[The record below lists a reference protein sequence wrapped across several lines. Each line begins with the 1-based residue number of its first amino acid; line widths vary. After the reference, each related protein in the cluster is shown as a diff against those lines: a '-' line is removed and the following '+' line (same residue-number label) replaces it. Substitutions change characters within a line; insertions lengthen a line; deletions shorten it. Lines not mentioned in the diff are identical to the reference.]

1 MISKFAGKCKTCGK
15 PYNQGAEI
23 YWSRED
29 GAHHFDC
36 WDNKAKDLF
45 SDAEASDL
53 ADRCLFIPAA
63 SIGEGFQIPAGW
75 LLWKLHETNRSP
87 AAGRPQPETYF

>member
-1 MISKFAGKCKTCGK
+1 MIAKWPGKCGICGK
-15 PYNQGAEI
+15 PITPGVDTYGLEKKK
-23 YWSRED
+23 SFHED
-29 GAHHFDC
+29 CLH
-36 WDNKAKDLF
+36 KKDPF

-75 LLWKLHETNRSP
+75 LLWKLHHAN
-87 AAGRPQPETYF
+87 